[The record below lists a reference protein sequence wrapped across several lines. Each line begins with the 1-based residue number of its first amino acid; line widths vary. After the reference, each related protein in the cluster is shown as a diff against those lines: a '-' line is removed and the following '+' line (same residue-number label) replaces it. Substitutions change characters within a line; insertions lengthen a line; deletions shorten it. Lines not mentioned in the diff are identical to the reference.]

1 MSAARDEKETTVK
14 YSCYLQTAFT
24 DGSAIPIEDWVEL
37 APGAGLD
44 AIELIPSGWPLD
56 WWKLRRWR
64 EALLASPLKVS
75 LVCTG
80 NNFCTEGAALKQ
92 EIDHVAAH
100 VAMAQDFGAPYVR
113 VMDGRWDRDAMLV
126 SRSKAVSMVVDGFSQ
141 CLERIERYD
150 VALAWENH
158 PGNAGLFL
166 DFFLEVL
173 QKVQHPKLRVNFDTG
188 NGQRAGQDPIAFLK
202 EEEIAKR
209 IVHVHVKDF
218 KATPDG
224 WVVMNPIDGDVVDHP
239 AIFRELK
246 RRGYD
251 GWISWEHA
259 YGAPSRAD
267 LDLVARVIPHIKK
280 MWDKA

>member
-1 MSAARDEKETTVK
+1 MK

-24 DGSAIPIEDWVEL
+24 EGSAIPLEDWVAF
-37 APGAGLD
+37 APSAGLD

-56 WWKLRRWR
+56 WWKLRKWR
-64 EALLASPLKVS
+64 EALGRSPLKVS

-80 NNFCTEGAALKQ
+80 NNFCTEGEARKQ
-92 EIDHVAAH
+92 EIDRIEAH
-100 VAMAQDFGAPYVR
+100 VAMAQDFGAPFVR

-126 SRSKAVSMVVDGFSQ
+126 SRDKAVRQVVDGFKE
-141 CLERIERYD
+141 CLDRTQRYN

-158 PGNAGLFL
+158 PGCAGLFL
-166 DFFLEVL
+166 DFFAEVL
-173 QKVQHPKLRVNFDTG
+173 KKVKHPRLVVNFDTG
-188 NGQRAGQDPIAFLK
+188 NGARAGQNPLAFVRD
-202 EEEIAKR
+202 EEIARR
-209 IVHVHVKDF
+209 IAHVHVKDF
-218 KATPDG
+218 KESADG
-224 WVVMNPIDGDVVDHP
+224 WIVMNPVDGTVIDHK

-280 MWDKA
+280 MWEQA